1 MSALWPLLG
10 DKLFDSMVAYS
21 GKFKLSGN
29 AFTTTVD
36 TSWVTEWLGT
46 EQLRYST
53 VILSHV
59 QRHSNTLDFQVD
71 WGLAL
76 LGGNASTDRSPAP

>member
-46 EQLRYST
+46 EQLRYLQFDGDT
-53 VILSHV
+53 LAIRTATQQYPRFPGRLGFGTLRW
-59 QRHSNTLDFQVD
+59 QREH
-71 WGLAL
+71 
-76 LGGNASTDRSPAP
+76 